1 MGGTGSCPLPKRR
14 YDSRMTPTANRLHV
28 LLWASAFLVVA
39 CGGGSGASGIA
50 DPLPSAVEATPGS
63 TAGTAGSPPG
73 GMTADPGPATD
84 TPAPTGAPT
93 TSQSDT
99 DWGRIWD
106 DVPAGFPVYPGA
118 VPSEEAG
125 GGEPVS
131 ATYTIPGAEEVADV
145 VGWMQSELELATYS
159 TFALS
164 GPLEDGGYVI
174 DSVGDGD
181 CRIETRIAPAGGVTI
196 VTVRY
201 GADCPFE

>member
-1 MGGTGSCPLPKRR
+1 
-14 YDSRMTPTANRLHV
+14 MTPATSRLRILV
-28 LLWASAFLVVA
+28 WATAFLVVG
-39 CGGGSGASGIA
+39 CDGGSGRTGTGDSIPPA
-50 DPLPSAVEATPGS
+50 LEATNEPSNGVERS
-63 TAGTAGSPPG
+63 PRDRMSPALRPETDRPTAT
-73 GMTADPGPATD
+73 DPG
-84 TPAPTGAPT
+84 T
-93 TSQSDT
+93 TTQTDT

-106 DVPAGFPVYPGA
+106 DVPAAFPVYPTA
-118 VPSEEAG
+118 VRSEEAG

-131 ATYTIPGAEEVADV
+131 ATYTIPGAEAVADV

-201 GADCPFE
+201 GADCPFH

>member
-1 MGGTGSCPLPKRR
+1 LALLARVVGTLS
-14 YDSRMTPTANRLHV
+14 
-28 LLWASAFLVVA
+28 LVIVPAALVA
-39 CGGGSGASGIA
+39 ACSSEPGRTGIA

-63 TAGTAGSPPG
+63 SVDAEGSPPG
-73 GMTADPGPATD
+73 GMTLDPGPATEA
-84 TPAPTGAPT
+84 PAATEAPT
-93 TSQSDT
+93 TSQTDT

-106 DVPAGFPVYPGA
+106 DVPGGFPVYPTA
-118 VPSEEAG
+118 VRSEEVG

-131 ATYTIPGAEEVADV
+131 ATFTIPGTDAVADV

>member
-1 MGGTGSCPLPKRR
+1 MTSSA
-14 YDSRMTPTANRLHV
+14 SRLRILVWATA
-28 LLWASAFLVVA
+28 FVVA
-39 CGGGSGASGIA
+39 GCGGSGASGIA

-63 TAGTAGSPPG
+63 SLGAEGSPPG
-73 GMTADPGPATD
+73 GTTPDPGPATD
-84 TPAPTGAPT
+84 PPAATEAP
-93 TSQSDT
+93 SQTDT

-106 DVPAGFPVYPGA
+106 DVPADFPVYPTA
-118 VPSEEAG
+118 VRSEEAG

-131 ATYTIPGAEEVADV
+131 ATFTIQGAEAVADV

-181 CRIETRIAPAGGVTI
+181 CRLETRIAPAGGVTT